1 MSEVVGPNPLKVGC
15 GKADTFNLK
24 DFDHQTHSHLV
35 FENVNESEFIMNFQ
49 QILMGQP
56 NPVGLG
62 QSGTRIYEYKVLL
75 ARKPVIVTM
84 DEDAV

>member
-1 MSEVVGPNPLKVGC
+1 M
-15 GKADTFNLK
+15 K
-24 DFDHQTHSHLV
+24 DFDHRTHSHLV
-35 FENVNESEFIMNFQ
+35 LDNVNDSEFIMNFR

-56 NPVGLG
+56 NPVSLG
-62 QSGTRIYEYKVLL
+62 QSATGMYEYKVLR